1 MQHENTK
8 VKEFGMI
15 DKIGYLFGDFGNN
28 LMVVFVS
35 QFLMVFYTQ
44 VWRMKPTVV
53 GTMFVAAKI
62 LDAFTEIT
70 MGRIVDIALQ
80 GKGGKFKRWI
90 RIMAAPVAIASFL
103 MYQSFLR
110 DYPMGIKIVYM
121 YVTYLLYGSICYTG
135 INIPYGA
142 MASAITDKPDNRQA
156 LITFR
161 AIGAYLGEFVI
172 GFFGPVLIYQR
183 FIKPDGVVEIS
194 IRNNGN
200 IFPEVAGIISL
211 IVILSYFICY
221 RCTTERIKV
230 LALAKEKTSIKTTL
244 KMIFGNRAMI
254 GILLGTLF
262 LVFGNLVIGGI
273 NVYLY
278 AYYFKEPAAL
288 STYNAIK
295 LGIALGMATVVTL
308 IVKKIG
314 KKEAISI
321 AVGFGAFVF
330 ILLSVL
336 KIENPWIYVAISSI
350 GFSGITFFGYV
361 VWGAVIDVIDDSEV
375 QVGKRADGTLYSVYS
390 FFRKVGQGLGS
401 GLAGYALAFIGFQA
415 GINEQSPDVLKG
427 IYKLATLVPGVLFG
441 IVMVIF
447 VFVYPLSK
455 ARVEE
460 NAEILRKRR
469 I

>member
-70 MGRIVDIALQ
+70 MGRIVDIAPQ

>member
-70 MGRIVDIALQ
+70 MGRIVDIAPQ

-230 LALAKEKTSIKTTL
+230 PALAKEKTSIKTTL